1 MLNLLN
7 RGFLAAAL
15 TLGFASS
22 SLAQIKVG
30 VILGASG
37 PAASISIPAK
47 NTFAVLPDTLG
58 GQPVEYLHLDDAS
71 DTASAVRNARKLATD
86 HRVDL
91 VLGSSTV
98 PATAAIGDVAAELRL
113 PMLALAPLTPAAAK
127 NQWVFGIPQPVEV
140 MMGAVAEH
148 LKRTGVKT
156 IGYIGFTD
164 SWGDLTLAALK
175 TYIDPEGIKVV
186 ANERFSRLDASVT
199 GQILKI
205 LSANPDAVVIGASGT
220 PAVLPNATLVERG
233 YQGKI
238 YHTHAVINKDFL
250 RVGGKSVEGVYAPTG
265 PVMVAE
271 QLAESNPI
279 KKIGLEF
286 AQLYEAAYGPGS
298 LNAFAAYSYDA
309 YRLADKAVAIAAE
322 NAQPGTPEFRQALR
336 DALEETNELV
346 GAQAVYSMSPN
357 NHTGVDE
364 RSRVL
369 VRVEDGQWKLVN

>member
-7 RGFLAAAL
+7 RGLLAAAL
-15 TLGFASS
+15 TLGFATSA
-22 SLAQIKVG
+22 LAQVKVG

-58 GQPVEYLHLDDAS
+58 GQPVEYIHLDDAS
-71 DTASAVRNARKLATD
+71 DTASAVRNARKLATE
-86 HRVDL
+86 HRVDI
-91 VLGSSTV
+91 VLGTSTV
-98 PATAAIGDVAAELRL
+98 PATAAIGNVAAELRL

-127 NQWVFGIPQPVEV
+127 NPWVFGIPQPVEV

-148 LKRTGVKT
+148 LKRSGVKT

-164 SWGDLTLAALK
+164 SWGDLTLAALR
-175 TYIDPEGIKVV
+175 TYIDAEGIKVV
-186 ANERFSRLDASVT
+186 ANERYARLDASVT

-220 PAVLPNATLVERG
+220 PAVLPNATLIERG

-250 RVGGKSVEGVYAPTG
+250 RVGGKSVEGIYAPTG

-271 QLAESNPI
+271 QLPDSNPI
-279 KKIGLEF
+279 KKVGLEF
-286 AQLYEAAYGPGS
+286 AQLYEAAHGPDS

-322 NAQPGTPEFRQALR
+322 KAQPGTPEFRQVLR

-346 GAQAVYSMSPN
+346 GAQAVYSMSPD

-369 VRVEDGQWKLVN
+369 VRVEHGQWKLVK